1 MKEHLPKNLVR
12 CFDIWS
18 PTVRVLVK
26 TYSDML
32 QQNVL
37 TDSQASWARRL
48 LEQYI
53 DREIQV
59 AMEKYIEKNRA
70 DWEMKYANQY
80 QDRCEKAD
88 EDTRDGLRD
97 EFFDKIAMGDD
108 VYVQYV
114 NMKIFDK

>member
-1 MKEHLPKNLVR
+1 
-12 CFDIWS
+12 
-18 PTVRVLVK
+18 
-26 TYSDML
+26 
-32 QQNVL
+32 
-37 TDSQASWARRL
+37 
-48 LEQYI
+48 
-53 DREIQV
+53 
-59 AMEKYIEKNRA
+59 
-70 DWEMKYANQY
+70 MKYANQY